1 MSTYYTDERNA
12 QILIALMKAHGIR
25 KVIAS
30 PGTTNI
36 CLVASLQQDS
46 YFQVWSSVDERSAAY
61 MACGMAAESGEPVA
75 LSCTGATASRN
86 YLPGLTEAFYRKLPV
101 LAITSSQPNSRI
113 GHNIEQV
120 TDRRFPLPDTVL
132 LSVQLPIV
140 KDKED
145 EWECEIAANKALLEL
160 RHRGGGPAHINLQTR
175 YSHDYSVRELPP
187 ARVIRRYTVEDA
199 LPDLPKGRIAV
210 FAGAH
215 LPWSDRLTKAV
226 ERFCA
231 CCNAVVLYDQTS
243 NYAGK
248 YGVNMCLIGKQLQYH
263 AACTSP
269 DVAVHI
275 GDISGAAVSLRPKQ
289 VWRVNP
295 DGELRDTFKRLT
307 HVFEMPEESFFEKY
321 ADKAAGENEDRS
333 YRSEW
338 ENEDKELRALIP
350 ELPFSSAW
358 IAQQTA
364 SRLPEGSV
372 LHLGI
377 FNSLRTWN
385 YFSTPG
391 SVRAYCNVGGF
402 GIDGSTSTLLGA
414 SLASPD
420 KLFFGVV
427 GDLAFFYD
435 LNALGNRHVGQNI
448 RLMLVNNGTGFE
460 MKYYR
465 SAAPIQSQ
473 FGDLADDFFAA
484 RGHFGKRSRDLVRHY
499 AQDLGFQY
507 MTASNKEEYR
517 SLLDTFVQPDLT
529 GKPILFEVF
538 TDEEQ
543 ENAAQKLLDNL
554 RISAS
559 GGAKKFAKDLI
570 GSKNVQKIKN
580 ILNKE

>member
-36 CLVASLQQDS
+36 CLVASLQQDR
-46 YFQVWSSVDERSAAY
+46 YFQVYSSVDERSAAY
-61 MACGMAAESGEPVA
+61 MACGMAAESGESVA

-101 LAITSSQPNSRI
+101 LAITSSQSNSRI
-113 GHNIEQV
+113 GHNRAQV
-120 TDRRFPLPDTVL
+120 TDRRSHLPDTAL

-145 EWECEIAANKALLEL
+145 EWECEIVVNKALLEL
-160 RHRGGGPAHINLQTR
+160 RHRGGGPVHINLQTR
-175 YSHDYSVRELPP
+175 YSNDYSVHDLPP
-187 ARVIRRYTVEDA
+187 ARAIRRYTVEDT
-199 LPDLPKGRIAV
+199 LPNLPQGKIVV
-210 FAGAH
+210 FVGAH
-215 LPWSDRLTKAV
+215 FPWTDRLTKAV
-226 ERFCA
+226 ERFCE
-231 CCNAVVLYDQTS
+231 CYNATVLYDQTS

-248 YGVNMCLIGKQLQYH
+248 YGVNMCLVGMQLQYH
-263 AACTSP
+263 AACTEP
-269 DVAVHI
+269 DLVVHC

-295 DGELRDTFKRLT
+295 DGELRDTFQKLT
-307 HVFEMPEESFFEKY
+307 NVFEMREESFFEKY
-321 ADKAAGENEDRS
+321 AEKATSASEDHS
-333 YRSEW
+333 YFGEW
-338 ENEDKELRALIP
+338 EEEDKQLRALIP
-350 ELPFSSAW
+350 DLPFSAAW

-364 SRLPEGSV
+364 PRLPEGSV

-377 FNSLRTWN
+377 YNSLRTWS
-385 YFSTPG
+385 YFSLPS

-414 SLASPD
+414 SLVCPD

-435 LNALGNRHVGQNI
+435 LNALGNRHVGRNI

-465 SAAPIQSQ
+465 NPIPIQSQ
-473 FGDLADDFFAA
+473 FGDFANAYFAA
-484 RGHFGKRSRDLVRHY
+484 RGHFGKQSRDLVRHY
-499 AQDLGFQY
+499 AEDLGFQY
-507 MTASNKEEYR
+507 LTASNKDEYL
-517 SLLDTFVQPDLT
+517 SAMETFVQPELT
-529 GKPILFEVF
+529 ESPILFEVF
-538 TDEEQ
+538 TDEDS

-554 RISAS
+554 RVSVS
-559 GGAKKFAKDLI
+559 EGAKNIAKNLI
-570 GSKNVQKIKN
+570 GPKNVQKIKK
-580 ILNKE
+580 ILKG

>member
-1 MSTYYTDERNA
+1 MNTYYTDERNA

-36 CLVASLQQDS
+36 CLVASLQQDH
-46 YFQVWSSVDERSAAY
+46 YFQVYSSVDERSAAY

-101 LAITSSQPNSRI
+101 LAVTSSQPNSRI

-120 TDRRFPLPDTVL
+120 TDRRSSLPDTVL

-145 EWECEIAANKALLEL
+145 EWECEIAANKAILEL
-160 RHRGGGPAHINLQTR
+160 RHRGGGPVHINLQTR
-175 YSHDYSVRELPP
+175 YSHDYTVRELPL

-199 LPDLPKGRIAV
+199 FPDLAKGRIAV
-210 FAGAH
+210 FVGAH
-215 LPWSDRLTKAV
+215 LPWSARLTKAV
-226 ERFCA
+226 DRFCA
-231 CCNAVVLYDQTS
+231 CYDAAVLYDQTS

-248 YGVNMCLIGKQLQYH
+248 YGVNMCLVGKQMQYH
-263 AACTSP
+263 ADCAAP
-269 DVAVHI
+269 DVAIHI
-275 GDISGAAVSLRPKQ
+275 GDISGAAVSLHPKQ

-295 DGELRDTFKRLT
+295 DGELRDTFKKLT
-307 HVFEMPEESFFEKY
+307 NVFEMSEDRFFEKY
-321 ADKAAGENEDRS
+321 AEKAAGANEDRS
-333 YRSEW
+333 YCDEW
-338 ENEDKELRALIP
+338 ENEDKQLRALIHD
-350 ELPFSSAW
+350 LPFSGAW

-364 SRLPEGSV
+364 SRLPESSV

-385 YFSTPG
+385 YFSLPS

-435 LNALGNRHVGQNI
+435 LNALGNRHVGKNI
-448 RLMLVNNGTGFE
+448 RLMLINNGTGFE

-473 FGDLADDFFAA
+473 FGDFADDFFAA
-484 RGHFGKRSRDLVRHY
+484 RGHFGKQSRDLVRHY

-507 MTASNKEEYR
+507 MSASNKEEYI

-529 GKPILFEVF
+529 EKPLLFEIF

-543 ENAAQKLLDNL
+543 ENAAQKILDNL

-559 GGAKKFAKDLI
+559 VGAKNLAKNLI
-570 GSKNVQKIKN
+570 GSKNVQKIKS
-580 ILNKE
+580 ILNK